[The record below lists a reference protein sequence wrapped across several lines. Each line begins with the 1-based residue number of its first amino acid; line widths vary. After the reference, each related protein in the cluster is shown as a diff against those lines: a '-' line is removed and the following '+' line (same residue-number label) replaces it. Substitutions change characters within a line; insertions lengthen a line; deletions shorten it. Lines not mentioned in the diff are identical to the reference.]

1 MKKAILIVLSCCMA
15 YIAAAQPKAVGIR
28 TGINCFEASY
38 EHTTFNSDFI
48 EAELGLDFGYAANGR
63 PGIKISGI
71 YNFTLAR
78 PAWTERGT
86 WALYAGPGM
95 ALGYVNDMVRYQVE
109 NIVAHPVDHGFMFAV
124 AGQAGLE
131 YTFWFPLQ
139 LSIDMR
145 PYFGFHINDGKAF
158 YNHDGIPV
166 KYASKVGFYN
176 NGLFGFIPSVSVRYR
191 F

>member
-1 MKKAILIVLSCCMA
+1 MKKAILIVLFCCLA
-15 YIAAAQPKAVGIR
+15 YIANAQPKAVGIR
-28 TGINCFEASY
+28 TGVIGFEVSY

-48 EAELGLDFGYAANGR
+48 EAEMGLDFGYSANGN
-63 PGIKISGI
+63 PGIKFTGI

-86 WALYAGPGM
+86 WALYAGPGISM
-95 ALGYVNDMVRYQVE
+95 GYVNDMVRYRSGDFIKRHSD
-109 NIVAHPVDHGFMFAV
+109 NGFMFSV

-139 LSIDMR
+139 LSVDLR
-145 PYFGFHINDGKAF
+145 PYFGFHINDGTTVH
-158 YNHDGIPV
+158 YNNGDKINYG
-166 KYASKVGFYN
+166 SKIGFYN
-176 NGLFGFIPSVSVRYR
+176 NGLFGFIPSISVRYR